1 MFKKILVANRGEIA
15 VRILRACR
23 ELGIESVAVYSEAD
37 RNALHVRYA
46 DEAYLLGP
54 APSRESYLRADKI
67 IDIARKCGADAIH
80 PGYGFLAERETFAA
94 SCADEGIT
102 FIGPKPSA
110 IASMGDKM
118 TARNTVAAAGVPVV
132 PGTEGT
138 GSMTDPELINI
149 AAKIGFPLLI
159 KASAGG
165 GGKGM
170 REVTSPTELPALL
183 ESARREAES
192 AFGDGN
198 VYLEKLLE
206 GARHIEIQILA
217 DQHGNVIHLGER
229 DCSLQRRHQKL
240 IEEAPSPFMDDE
252 LRQKMG
258 AVAVKAARS
267 VEYLNAGTIEFLVDK
282 DKNFFF
288 LEMNTRLQVEHP
300 VTEVVT
306 GIDIVAEQIRIARGR
321 QLSYKQ
327 EDIVFRGHAIEC
339 RINAED
345 PYNGFLPSTGRIT
358 HSLLPTGPGVR
369 VDTGVYPGFE
379 ITSFY
384 DPMIAKLIVW
394 GETRG
399 QAILRMRRALEE
411 YRIVG
416 VRTNIPFHQTMMNSH
431 RFMGGQYDTRF
442 VEERFS
448 MPEPEDELETHLP
461 DIAAVFATL
470 VAHQE
475 NRRSAEFV
483 MRNERDTSNWKWM
496 GRWERMHR

>member
-1 MFKKILVANRGEIA
+1 MRTRPICW
-15 VRILRACR
+15 VRRLRASHICR
-23 ELGIESVAVYSEAD
+23 G
-37 RNALHVRYA
+37 
-46 DEAYLLGP
+46 
-54 APSRESYLRADKI
+54 DKI

-80 PGYGFLAERETFAA
+80 PGYGFLAERESFAA
-94 SCADEGIT
+94 DCADAGIV

-110 IASMGDKM
+110 IAAMGDKM
-118 TARNTVAAAGVPVV
+118 VARETVHAAGVWVV
-132 PGTEGT
+132 PGTEGS
-138 GSMTDPELINI
+138 GSLRDEELL
-149 AAKIGFPLLI
+149 AVATKIGFPLLI

-170 REVTSPTELPALL
+170 REVNSMEDMPALL
-183 ESARREAES
+183 QSARREAEAS
-192 AFGDGN
+192 FGDGN
-198 VYLEKLLE
+198 VYLEKLVE

-217 DQHGNVIHLGER
+217 DQYGNVIHLGER

-240 IEEAPSPFMDDE
+240 IEESPSPFMDE
-252 LRQKMG
+252 NLRAKMG
-258 AVAVKAARS
+258 AVAVKTAMAVQYVS
-267 VEYLNAGTIEFLVDK
+267 AGTIEFLVDK

-306 GIDIVAEQIRIARGR
+306 GVDIVAEQIRIARGR
-321 QLSYKQ
+321 QLSYTQ
-327 EDIVFRGHAIEC
+327 ADIRFRGHAIEC

-358 HSLLPTGPGVR
+358 HSLLPTGPGIR

-379 ITSFY
+379 ITPFY

-416 VRTNIPFHQTMMNSH
+416 VRTNIPFHQMMMDSH

-442 VEERFS
+442 VEQRFS
-448 MPEPEDELETHLP
+448 LPRSQVESGAFHPE
-461 DIAAVFATL
+461 IAAVFATL
-470 VAHQE
+470 VAHTA
-475 NRRSAEFV
+475 NLRSAEFV
-483 MRNERDTSNWKWM
+483 TRNERDTSNWKWM